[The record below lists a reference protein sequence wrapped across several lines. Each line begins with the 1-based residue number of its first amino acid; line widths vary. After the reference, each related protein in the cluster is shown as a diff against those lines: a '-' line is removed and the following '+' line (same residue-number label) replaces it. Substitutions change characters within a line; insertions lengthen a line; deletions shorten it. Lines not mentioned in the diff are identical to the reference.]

1 MNREKVGPA
10 ALITAGAVL
19 ASVSATVLAVTLLPQ
34 PAPPDQ
40 SSPAAVNPPLSPA
53 PSIVAA
59 PLADSS
65 PVASSTPEPP
75 PTDPAA
81 VPGAY
86 EAAGYWWV
94 PCESPFATRPQQ
106 FEYGCAIAGH
116 EPAAGT
122 LLAAPTPQP
131 TAAATDVAL
140 GAQLLEA
147 WIPYD
152 SADPEAWRAST
163 ARIAPGVELPQL
175 PALAWS
181 TKAAEFADDGFHA
194 VVELGAEPQLIATTA
209 EADGTHLSYSAPV
222 IATYSID
229 RSCLPD
235 DVAAGAADRCI
246 LATLS
251 EPLLWTLVV
260 HDGQVVLLHEPDP
273 FVTR

>member
-1 MNREKVGPA
+1 MNREKLGPA
-10 ALITAGAVL
+10 ALIVAGVVL

-34 PAPPDQ
+34 PAPPDP
-40 SSPAAVNPPLSPA
+40 SSPAAVSPPSTPA

-59 PLADSS
+59 RPVDPS
-65 PVASSTPEPP
+65 PVASSTPAPP

-94 PCESPFATRPQQ
+94 PCESPFAIRPQE

-122 LLAAPTPQP
+122 LLAAPSPQP
-131 TAAATDVAL
+131 TAAASDVAL
-140 GAQLLEA
+140 GAELLEA

-152 SADPEAWRAST
+152 SADPEAWRASI
-163 ARIAPGVELPQL
+163 ARIAPGIELPQV

-181 TKAAEFADDGFHA
+181 TKAGEFADEGFHA
-194 VVELGAEPQLIATTA
+194 VVEFDAEPQLIATTA

-222 IATYSID
+222 TATYSID
-229 RSCLPD
+229 RRCLPD
-235 DVAAGAADRCI
+235 DVTADADDRCI

-260 HDGQVVLLHEPDP
+260 HDGQVLLLHEPDP
-273 FVTR
+273 FATP